1 MLKRKS
7 TQSALLSLADL
18 SAMGVEVVI
27 CKPGKAKG
35 IKKQTMRGKVGNAF
49 VTGGAKPIGYT
60 QSAY

>member
-1 MLKRKS
+1 MLKSNKKQEILA
-7 TQSALLSLADL
+7 TLADL
-18 SAMGVEVVI
+18 ASIGVEVVV

-35 IKKQTMRGKVGNAF
+35 IRKQTMRGKSGGAF

>member
-1 MLKRKS
+1 MLKSNK
-7 TQSALLSLADL
+7 TQVILASLADL
-18 SAMGVEVVI
+18 TAMGVEVVI

-35 IKKQTMRGKVGNAF
+35 VKKQTMRGKSGGAF

>member
-35 IKKQTMRGKVGNAF
+35 IKK
-49 VTGGAKPIGYT
+49 
-60 QSAY
+60 